1 MSALLS
7 QLRGEICELVDY
19 VRTRT
24 ARVEVPGVAGSGS
37 GSAWLY
43 ADELWVTNQHVVDG
57 SAPRLFLHTSAGDVP
72 ARVLGA
78 DPHSD
83 LAVLH
88 AEKPF
93 GQQPLAVR
101 SEPASLG
108 ELCFAFGAPLGVY
121 PDSVSM
127 GLVSGLNRRLPSP
140 GGITIEGA
148 LQTDAAINPGNS
160 GGPLVD
166 VDGQVL
172 GVNVGVRSDGNDI
185 GFAIASDLVREV
197 AAELVEH
204 GEVARASLGVS
215 LEVAKEAHGVEV
227 LTVVAVSTADN
238 PLRPSDEL
246 LAIDGTPISHRQD
259 LQRALN
265 RAAIGRELQ
274 VAIRREGEELS
285 LPLTAARREDQPGA
299 ARH

>member
-101 SEPASLG
+101 SEPASL
-108 ELCFAFGAPLGVY
+108 CFAFGAPLGVY

-197 AAELVEH
+197 AAELAEH
-204 GEVARASLGVS
+204 GEVEPVDPQRRRR
-215 LEVAKEAHGVEV
+215 KP
-227 LTVVAVSTADN
+227 
-238 PLRPSDEL
+238 PLRTPQL
-246 LAIDGTPISHRQD
+246 LPPAPTSWNLRESLSFRTRIHSTGSAHPRQRRTLITRSAPPWPRTSSGRDGP
-259 LQRALN
+259 
-265 RAAIGRELQ
+265 
-274 VAIRREGEELS
+274 
-285 LPLTAARREDQPGA
+285 
-299 ARH
+299 